1 MSEFRTRKG
10 SGPPPL
16 FSLLVKVAENVPV
29 VNATRGVRALEVA
42 FQRDKVLVF
51 LSLLALIA
59 TKAVLTSYTIL
70 PHLYGTKAQEH
81 NMSSASSSS
90 SSIELCSVPLPLPQY
105 HLLEIP
111 NELLHLFDPSVQ
123 PKQDSTESE
132 PATKKRK
139 GNPTRLTIKGRYDDQ
154 AVLVTDKQTLAM
166 RAVSQSNSLLLC
178 NIDAAPASLSPS
190 ASSEPGPSKPALYL
204 RSNVTDTLELTPVVP
219 RLDRLLGLLRAS
231 QYEGE
236 EEEEERRSSATL
248 TARGKKPVRK
258 YTRKQL
264 KSIVQ
269 ASPAELDAGLVHHH
283 IIEMDG
289 YMRHISAA
297 WIVSA
302 LQILISHLDL
312 HALIPDNV
320 PLQET
325 VNALHSVHGLRPQV
339 VTALL
344 TQFFGTPNTN
354 VQPQTV
360 ALDAEKIVHFLGVQT
375 LSSSAR
381 IGIALSDFLRSWSE
395 SCLSA
400 DFRSLA
406 QLGLLSGYYILSP
419 SPSPTI
425 TLYPNP
431 ASIKIQYYS
440 HHELPTEPAARFQ
453 DLFLTRPAWIAA
465 DLLPFIQDLALND
478 KKKDALLLKFTRAS
492 KTKVLDWELSDAEKR
507 QWNKDK
513 KVVGD
518 DGKQKNVW
526 RDVVMYS
533 ARVKY

>member
-1 MSEFRTRKG
+1 MTE
-10 SGPPPL
+10 
-16 FSLLVKVAENVPV
+16 
-29 VNATRGVRALEVA
+29 
-42 FQRDKVLVF
+42 
-51 LSLLALIA
+51 
-59 TKAVLTSYTIL
+59 
-70 PHLYGTKAQEH
+70 
-81 NMSSASSSS
+81 SS

-111 NELLHLFDPSVQ
+111 NELLHLFDPSAKGKDE
-123 PKQDSTESE
+123 PAAESE
-132 PATKKRK
+132 PTAKKRK
-139 GNPTRLTIKGRYDDQ
+139 TDPKRLTIKGRYDDQ
-154 AVLVTDKQTLAM
+154 AVLVTDTQTLAL

-178 NIDAAPASLSPS
+178 NIDVAP
-190 ASSEPGPSKPALYL
+190 SSSSQAGPSKPALYL

-236 EEEEERRSSATL
+236 EEEGRRSTRA
-248 TARGKKPVRK
+248 TARPVQK
-258 YTRKQL
+258 YTLKQL

-269 ASPAELDAGLVHHH
+269 ASPAELEAGLVHHH

-289 YMRHISAA
+289 YMRHISPV
-297 WIVSA
+297 WMVSA

-325 VNALHSVHGLRPQV
+325 VEALHTVHGLRPQV

-344 TQFFGTPNTN
+344 TQFFGTSAPTDRTS
-354 VQPQTV
+354 VS
-360 ALDAEKIVHFLGVQT
+360 LDTKAIVHFLGVQT
-375 LSSSAR
+375 LKSSAR
-381 IGIALSDFLRSWSE
+381 IGVPLTDFLRTWLDT
-395 SCLSA
+395 CLSP
-400 DFRSLA
+400 DFRTLA
-406 QLGLLSGYYILSP
+406 HLDLLSGYYILTP
-419 SPSPTI
+419 SPAPTVA
-425 TLYPNP
+425 LYPNP
-431 ASIKIQYYS
+431 ASVKIQFYS

-453 DLFLTRPAWIAA
+453 DLFLTRPSWIAA
-465 DLLPFIQDLALND
+465 DLLPFIKDLALND
-478 KKKDALLLKFTRAS
+478 KKKDSLLLKFTRAS

-513 KVVGD
+513 KVMGP
-518 DGKQKNVW
+518 DGKSKNVW